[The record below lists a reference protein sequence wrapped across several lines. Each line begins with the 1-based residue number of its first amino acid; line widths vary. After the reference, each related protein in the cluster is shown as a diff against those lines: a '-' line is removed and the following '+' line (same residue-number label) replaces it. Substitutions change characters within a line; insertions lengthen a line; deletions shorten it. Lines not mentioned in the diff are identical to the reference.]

1 MTEKK
6 LRILFLY
13 PNLHMSTLIPNGIAI
28 LSAVLKKA
36 GFKKVGLF
44 DPTFYQSPEVTRA
57 QKEGKS
63 RYEARE
69 KMGQLKT
76 FDFGERGIKLKEND
90 MFQDFVSKVNEFKPD
105 IIFASILEDTF
116 PIFLQFMDKI
126 KDKKISCLAGGVFP
140 SSVPERVL
148 QEDCV
153 DYVCRGEG
161 EDALVEL
168 CNALEEGKDPS
179 KIKNLWVKQDGK
191 IISRNQIRPALDVN
205 TLPVQDLSIFED
217 VSLHRPMCGKVYRMI
232 PIETQRGCPYACRFC
247 NSPEKNEFYN
257 AQKAGRFFR
266 KRTIKHVYDE
276 LKELV
281 PKYKIEY
288 IFFITDTFL
297 AMSEKEFDEFC
308 EMYSEFNLPFF
319 MNTRPETVTERRAK
333 KLKEV
338 NCHRVNIGVE
348 HGNPEFRSAVVGRS
362 YKNEIAIKAFDLMY
376 EAGISTV
383 SNNILGYP
391 DETRELIFDTIELSR
406 KLKADDINAFTFI
419 PYQGTSLRGLC
430 ETKKY
435 LDKEKLANIYET
447 DSLLNMPT
455 ISKEEIGGLV
465 KTFVLYARLP
475 KKLWDDIKIAES
487 PTDQGKRKF
496 QELMKLFKNEYSK
509 VPLGSDY

>member
-1 MTEKK
+1 MKNKK

-13 PNLHMSTLIPNGIAI
+13 PNLHMSTLVPNGIAI
-28 LSAVLKKA
+28 LSAVLKTD
-36 GFKKVGLF
+36 GFNNIDLF

-69 KMGQLKT
+69 KLGQVKP
-76 FDFGERGIKLKEND
+76 FDFSERGIKLKEKD
-90 MFQDFVSKVNEFKPD
+90 MFSDFESKINSFKPD

-116 PIFLQFMDKI
+116 PIFLKFMERI
-126 KDKKISCLAGGVFP
+126 KDKNIPCLAGGVFP
-140 SSVPERVL
+140 SSVPERL
-148 QEDCV
+148 LKEDCV

-161 EDALVEL
+161 EGALVDL
-168 CNALEEGKDPS
+168 CNALEEGKDTTN
-179 KIKNLWVKQDGK
+179 IKNLWVKKDGK
-191 IISRNQIRPALDVN
+191 IVAKNSIRPALDVN
-205 TLPVQDLSIFED
+205 TLPIQDLSIFED
-217 VSLHRPMCGKVYRMI
+217 ISLHRPMMGKVYRMI

-266 KRTIKHVYDE
+266 KRTIKHQHEE
-276 LKELV
+276 LKYLI
-281 PKYKIEY
+281 PKYKVEY

-308 EMYSEFNLPFF
+308 EMYSEFKLPFF

-333 KLKEV
+333 KLKEI

-348 HGNPEFRSAVVGRS
+348 HGNSEYRAKVVGRK
-362 YKNEIAIKAFDLMY
+362 YKNELAIKAFELMY
-376 EAGISTV
+376 ESGISTV

-391 DETRELIFDTIELSR
+391 DETRELIFDTIELTR
-406 KLKADDINAFTFI
+406 KLKCNDINAFTFI

-430 ETKKY
+430 ESKNY
-435 LDKEKLANIYET
+435 LGKEKLASIYDT

-455 ISKEEIGGLV
+455 ISKKEIGGLV
-465 KTFVLYARLP
+465 KTFLLYSRLP
-475 KKLWDDIKIAES
+475 RKLWGEIRKAEE
-487 PTDQGKRKF
+487 TTKEGNKKF
-496 QELMKLFKNEYSK
+496 DELMQIFKEK
-509 VPLGSDY
+509 HAGQPLGSDY